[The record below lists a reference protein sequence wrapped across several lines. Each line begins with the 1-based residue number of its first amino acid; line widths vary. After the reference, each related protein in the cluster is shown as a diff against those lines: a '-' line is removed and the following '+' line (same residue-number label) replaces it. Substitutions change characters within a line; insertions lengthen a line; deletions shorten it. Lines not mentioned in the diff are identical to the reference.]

1 MDNEVEE
8 DRKLIKPGSALSD
21 LPKALSVKIS
31 KSESPLLHARSPP
44 SIGIDDI
51 TDDDV
56 PEGTM
61 VKIGGADPPIT
72 NDEFRESMLR
82 GIGTFSTEEILDTEH
97 PDLVGPLSPRSAA
110 QSRLLEIAGAGKGFD
125 LESDAL
131 VILQSE
137 EILEDGALRSWR
149 TANGSKASLPQ
160 LSQNGKSVSGANA
173 AEYGNDPDLPA
184 SISVRIENG
193 TDKDADQR
201 RRRRRA
207 LSVQI
212 GMEAYRQRKDTFE
225 RLGSLA
231 TTAEGEDVPHAI
243 PVKVKRASTL
253 AAGRDPRG
261 GSPEAP
267 STVKS
272 RRTRTKTTTIVTT
285 TTTEDVEETIQT
297 ISPRSV
303 HFQGPQSGVTY
314 RL

>member
-1 MDNEVEE
+1 M
-8 DRKLIKPGSALSD
+8 
-21 LPKALSVKIS
+21 
-31 KSESPLLHARSPP
+31 
-44 SIGIDDI
+44 
-51 TDDDV
+51 
-56 PEGTM
+56 
-61 VKIGGADPPIT
+61 
-72 NDEFRESMLR
+72 
-82 GIGTFSTEEILDTEH
+82 
-97 PDLVGPLSPRSAA
+97 
-110 QSRLLEIAGAGKGFD
+110 
-125 LESDAL
+125 
-131 VILQSE
+131 ILQSE

-231 TTAEGEDVPHAI
+231 TTAEGEDVPRAI

-253 AAGRDPRG
+253 AAERDPRG

-272 RRTRTKTTTIVTT
+272 RRTRTKTTTIVTTTT

>member
-131 VILQSE
+131 VIHQSE
-137 EILEDGALRSWR
+137 EILEDGALRSWW
-149 TANGSKASLPQ
+149 TENGSKASLPQ
-160 LSQNGKSVSGANA
+160 PSQNGKSVSGANA
-173 AEYGNDPDLPA
+173 AESGNDPDLPA